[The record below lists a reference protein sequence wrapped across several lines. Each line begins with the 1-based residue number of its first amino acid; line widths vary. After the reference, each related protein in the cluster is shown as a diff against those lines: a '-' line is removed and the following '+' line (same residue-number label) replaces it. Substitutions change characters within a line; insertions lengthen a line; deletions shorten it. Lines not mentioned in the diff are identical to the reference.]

1 MSTDKKQLLK
11 FFSNQLLIVLSVLSI
26 LTSIYFLLHIEKE
39 LAYGTIGAIVGIL
52 LATISARYAEK
63 TRDKILVGLSIAA
76 SFYFQFS
83 VLTP

>member
-1 MSTDKKQLLK
+1 MSNDKKQLLK

-26 LTSIYFLLHIEKE
+26 LTSIYFLLHLEKK
-39 LAYGTIGAIVGIL
+39 LAYGTIGAIFGIF

-63 TRDKILVGLSIAA
+63 TRDKIIVGLSIAV
-76 SFYFQFS
+76 SFYAQFY